1 MAGENL
7 YAEEKLYEA
16 VHCLVT
22 GPGPLRERLAAAAI
36 YLIRLTAKNFPDRAT
51 AKVFE
56 GIREDLTIFEAG
68 PGDDG
73 AIDATTKRLTDYDAD
88 RIANR
93 IFELYEKIKDMN
105 RD

>member
-1 MAGENL
+1 MSDETL
-7 YAEEKLYEA
+7 YAEEKLYDA

-36 YLIRLTAKNFPDRAT
+36 HLIRLTAKNFPDRAT

-56 GIREDLTIFEAG
+56 GIREDLTIIEAG

-73 AIDATTKRLTDYDAD
+73 TIDATTKRLTDYDAD
-88 RIANR
+88 RIASR
-93 IFELYEKIKDMN
+93 IFELYGQIKDKN
-105 RD
+105 RP